1 MSTFEH
7 IIVEQKGAV
16 GIVRLN
22 RPKML
27 NALSFGV
34 FREIA
39 VAIDD
44 LEAEIDR
51 VFRRDDGHFIVRRV
65 PGSFHEFITRKPM
78 EDGALDLAFDAS
90 NAQGIFKMTAGAG
103 AGTAEEQS

>member
-1 MSTFEH
+1 MSTFEY
-7 IIVEQKGAV
+7 IIVESQGAV

-39 VAIDD
+39 GAVDE
-44 LEAEIDR
+44 LEANAAIGCIVVEIA
-51 VFRRDDGHFIVRRV
+51 
-65 PGSFHEFITRKPM
+65 P
-78 EDGALDLAFDAS
+78 
-90 NAQGIFKMTAGAG
+90 
-103 AGTAEEQS
+103 